1 MLFRNKKDRKFSE
14 PLECWTVCLK
24 RNNYFPDAIVGKT
37 TKVFVDNS
45 FVIPP
50 LPFEVLFLSRH
61 SFLRSLNFSRTS
73 IVTLNASSLGLQTFS
88 QFLSFL
94 CHSLYC
100 ILVINNAIESV
111 SLSLN
116 GEYRCSSELT
126 LPYLE
131 QTLVWGDTHS
141 LEMCDR
147 RVESFPSDS
156 FLV

>member
-1 MLFRNKKDRKFSE
+1 
-14 PLECWTVCLK
+14 
-24 RNNYFPDAIVGKT
+24 
-37 TKVFVDNS
+37 
-45 FVIPP
+45 
-50 LPFEVLFLSRH
+50 
-61 SFLRSLNFSRTS
+61 
-73 IVTLNASSLGLQTFS
+73 
-88 QFLSFL
+88 
-94 CHSLYC
+94 
-100 ILVINNAIESV
+100 V